1 MATGLA
7 ITAIITVLAIID
19 ILGNTLVCAIIK
31 RNRDMR
37 YVVTETFNT
46 SEVPSWKLLNFY

>member
-1 MATGLA
+1 MTTGLA
-7 ITAIITVLAIID
+7 ITAVITVLAIID

-37 YVVTETFNT
+37 YVVTEVFNIGRV
-46 SEVPSWKLLNFY
+46 SS